1 MTPSD
6 NKSFLHRVLHF
17 FLLCFDSI
25 ILFGLCRTYLNRLK
39 DLEND
44 PDVDTWRKDQQ
55 QEWDRLAISVRK
67 FLFFFQ
73 SLQSLFHF

>member
-6 NKSFLHRVLHF
+6 NKSLLHRVLHF